1 MVTLVS
7 QDHDG
12 GVRAAVTRKSGSAL
26 RPAAFEKGLE
36 YLAVAPTNL
45 ERIASREV
53 FGKASA
59 AHIRAGPVDP

>member
-26 RPAAFEKGLE
+26 PPVAFGKFRE

-45 ERIASREV
+45 ERIVSREV

-59 AHIRAGPVDP
+59 THSWAGTVDP